1 MIFQFTIACFNLP
14 TKDEDGSLPHVLYCV
29 ECIDDQKK
37 REGKLLY
44 LAQTDIMT
52 GISNR
57 RSGEKMIER
66 VLNNKVSGMLCLVD
80 CDKFKSINDTYGHAV
95 GDKVLIAIAET
106 LQKVCRDKDV
116 IFRLGGDEFAIF
128 MPGMMEQKAAE
139 NFFERLF
146 ENIRQI
152 DIEEMQGK
160 SIEISMGACF
170 YEGTEEV
177 SFDELYKNA
186 DSVMYQSKEKQGC
199 SAMIYGLYTDKKDS

>member
-37 REGKLLY
+37 REDKLLY

-80 CDKFKSINDTYGHAV
+80 CDKFKSINDTYGHMAV
-95 GDKVLIAIAET
+95 MRSL
-106 LQKVCRDKDV
+106 L
-116 IFRLGGDEFAIF
+116 RL
-128 MPGMMEQKAAE
+128 
-139 NFFERLF
+139 R
-146 ENIRQI
+146 IR
-152 DIEEMQGK
+152 
-160 SIEISMGACF
+160 
-170 YEGTEEV
+170 
-177 SFDELYKNA
+177 YKNR
-186 DSVMYQSKEKQGC
+186 VVIKM
-199 SAMIYGLYTDKKDS
+199 